1 MRTVLVL
8 GATGR
13 TGAAVMRNRPDR
25 AVMYAGMRRASYERG
40 RRTPPEGAD
49 GVRLIDMD
57 DDAGMVAALTG
68 VDTVVNA
75 IRLRE
80 DIPRMALVDCHER
93 LIAARDATKDVQFI
107 HVGGAGALRLGDG
120 HRFWESPDF
129 PAPTLPRGAAHA
141 ALRDHLEGRGDRYR
155 WAYLIPPPS
164 YEPQG
169 PRTGRYTKVEP
180 SDDEREFL
188 RRRISYEDFSCA
200 LADAIREEWRGTFL
214 IGG

>member
-1 MRTVLVL
+1 MRSVLVL

-13 TGAAVMRNRPDR
+13 TGMAVMRNRPNR
-25 AVMYAGMRRASYERG
+25 AVMYAGMRRASYEKG
-40 RRTPPEGAD
+40 CRTPPEGAD
-49 GVRLIDMD
+49 GVRVIDMD

-68 VDTVVNA
+68 IDVVVNA

-120 HRFWESPDF
+120 RRFWESPDF

-141 ALRDHLEGRGDRYR
+141 ALRDHLEGCGDRYHG
-155 WAYLIPPPS
+155 AYLIPPPS

-169 PRTGRYTKVEP
+169 PRTGRYTKMEP
-180 SDDEREFL
+180 SDDERGFL